1 MLIKLEL
8 ADQKPQRLQ
17 KVKRKE
23 MDKNFKLIENRKQLV
38 GYIKLILLA
47 LLIIM
52 AIIISAQYATIYMEN
67 GRVGVLITVVL
78 SCFALVVLETI
89 DSFAVKNLIAKYVF
103 FGLDSICLLVLCI
116 FTGSTYLSLLYCI
129 VLTQIYISVDG
140 MRENVILFSVSCGL
154 FIIFFISGRIFGS
167 SGGFTYGN
175 IVDNLGDSIL
185 GIAILAIHFLVT
197 NFILKFYSQNQQLQT
212 ALNEAD
218 ESKAQLEEA
227 YKELSRTAVY
237 EERNRIAKDIHDNAG
252 HSMTTVIMQT
262 EAAKLLIDSD
272 PQEAKTR
279 IISANIQAKN
289 ALEQM
294 RESVHLLAGREQV
307 ITLKEEIEEIIAQ
320 TIDGTELK
328 IRCNIEDIAL
338 DSESSRFICN
348 SVKECLVNGI
358 KHGRATAFFVEM
370 KKEFSN
376 VCLLISDNGSGA
388 DGNIAEG
395 FGLRGMREKAEKLG
409 GRCTFSSDADEGFE
423 TEILIPLK
431 REEKGEN
438 HD

>member
-1 MLIKLEL
+1 
-8 ADQKPQRLQ
+8 
-17 KVKRKE
+17 
-23 MDKNFKLIENRKQLV
+23 MDKNFKLSENRKQLV
-38 GYIKLILLA
+38 GYVKLILLS
-47 LLIIM
+47 LLVIM
-52 AIIISAQYATIYMEN
+52 AIIICAQYATTYMQN
-67 GRVGVLITVVL
+67 GKVGVLITVVI
-78 SCFALVVLETI
+78 SCFVLVVLEAV
-89 DSFAVKNLIAKYVF
+89 DSFLIKKPISKYIF
-103 FGLDSICLLVLCI
+103 FGLNTALILVLCI
-116 FTGSTYLSLLYCI
+116 FTRSAYLSTLYCI
-129 VLTQIYISVDG
+129 VLTQVYISVDRL
-140 MRENVILFSVSCGL
+140 RENTILFSVSCAL
-154 FIIFFISGRIFGS
+154 FIICFITGRIFGS
-167 SGGFTYGN
+167 DGGFTYSN

-185 GIAILAIHFLVT
+185 GIVVLAIHFMVT
-197 NFILKFYSQNQQLQT
+197 NFILRFYSQNQRLQN

-262 EAAKLLIDSD
+262 EAAKLLIDTD

-294 RESVHLLAGREQV
+294 RESVHLLAGRAQV
-307 ITLKEEIEEIIAQ
+307 RTLKEEIEEIIAQ

-328 IRCNIEDIAL
+328 IRCNIEEIEL
-338 DSESSRFICN
+338 DAESSRFICN

-358 KHGRATAFFVEM
+358 KHGRATAFFIEM
-370 KKEFSN
+370 RREFQD
-376 VCLLISDNGSGA
+376 VCLLISDNGCGA
-388 DGNIAEG
+388 GGKIEEG

-409 GRCTFSSDADEGFE
+409 GKCSFSSESEEGFE

-431 REEKGEN
+431 QEERGEN

>member
-1 MLIKLEL
+1 
-8 ADQKPQRLQ
+8 
-17 KVKRKE
+17 

-47 LLIIM
+47 LLIVI
-52 AIIISAQYATIYMEN
+52 AIVICAQYGTTYLQN
-67 GRVGVLITVVL
+67 GKVGMLITVVL
-78 SCFALVVLETI
+78 SSFALVVLESI
-89 DSFAVKNLIAKYVF
+89 DSFAIKNIVVKYVF
-103 FGLDSICLLVLCI
+103 FGLDSVCLLVLCI
-116 FTGSTYLSLLYCI
+116 FSGNAYLSTLYCI
-129 VLTQIYISVDG
+129 VLTQIYISVDS
-140 MRENVILFSVSCGL
+140 MRENTILFSVSCAL
-154 FIIFFISGRIFGS
+154 FLICFITGRIFGS
-167 SGGFTYGN
+167 SGGFTYSN

-185 GIAILAIHFLVT
+185 GLVVIAIHFMVT
-197 NFILKFYSQNQQLQT
+197 NFILKFYSQNQKLRS

-227 YKELSRTAVY
+227 YKEISRTAVY

-272 PQEAKTR
+272 PAEAKTR

-294 RESVHLLAGREQV
+294 RESVHLLAGRAQV
-307 ITLKEEIEEIIAQ
+307 KTLKEEIEEIIAQ

-328 IRCNIEDIAL
+328 IRCNIEELEL
-338 DSESSRFICN
+338 DGERARFICN

-358 KHGRATAFFVEM
+358 KHGKATAFFIEM
-370 KKEFSN
+370 KREFSN
-376 VCLLISDNGSGA
+376 LCLLISDNGTGA
-388 DGNIAEG
+388 EGKIEEG

-409 GRCTFSSDADEGFE
+409 GRCTFSSETEEGFE

-431 REEKGEN
+431 QEEKKEGSY
-438 HD
+438 D